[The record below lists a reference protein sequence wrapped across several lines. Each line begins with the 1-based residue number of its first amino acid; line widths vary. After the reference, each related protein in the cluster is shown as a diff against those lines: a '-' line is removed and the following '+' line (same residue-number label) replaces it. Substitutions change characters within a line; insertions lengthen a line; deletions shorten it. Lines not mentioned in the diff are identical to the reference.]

1 MKKANYRIEKIFAHA
16 AALQQSGR
24 LRNTIYG
31 LKKSVYILNQDFTVL
46 LRFPLRRSENPFD
59 SPISFAANDYDS
71 NIFEERDGKICF
83 IQKYGDF
90 VREKSCRIPGQ
101 LAADVQKTFKKFAA
115 SIKNKNKVTL
125 NMDFVK
131 CLDESLSH
139 IEFSVRKGQLII
151 KQRNIYDGS
160 VITITKKK
168 KAGLGI
174 ASDASL
180 KSFKPI
186 GIRTNDLLALFAF
199 AESVSFYFSSKGV
212 TWFESEDRKMP
223 FVGIISQ
230 CIYDEL
236 GVI

>member
-1 MKKANYRIEKIFAHA
+1 MKKANYRIERIFAHA

-46 LRFPLRRSENPFD
+46 LRFPLRGSENPFD

-83 IQKYGDF
+83 VQEHGDF
-90 VREKSCRIPGQ
+90 VREKSCKIPGQ
-101 LAADVQKTFKKFAA
+101 SPSDVKKMFKKLSSSARRE
-115 SIKNKNKVTL
+115 NQVTL
-125 NMDFVK
+125 TTDFVK

-139 IEFSVRKGQLII
+139 VEFSARKGRLIV

-160 VITITKKK
+160 VITITKKEK
-168 KAGLGI
+168 TGLGI
-174 ASDASL
+174 TSDAQL

-199 AESVSFYFSSKGV
+199 AGSVSFCFFGKRA

-223 FVGIISQ
+223 FEGIISQ

-236 GVI
+236 GVT

>member
-1 MKKANYRIEKIFAHA
+1 MKKSDYRIEKIFAHA

-46 LRFPLRRSENPFD
+46 LRFPLRGSENPFD

-71 NIFEERDGKICF
+71 NIFAEKDGKICF
-83 IQKYGDF
+83 VQEHGDF
-90 VREKSCRIPGQ
+90 IREKSCRTPGQ
-101 LAADVQKTFKKFAA
+101 NPTDIKKMFKKY
-115 SIKNKNKVTL
+115 SYSPPEGNKVTL
-125 NMDFVK
+125 NTDFVK

-139 IEFSVRKGQLII
+139 VEFSARKGSLII

-160 VITITKKK
+160 VITIVKKK
-168 KAGLGI
+168 KKGLGI
-174 ASDASL
+174 SSDAKL

-199 AESVSFYFSSKGV
+199 AGSVSFFFSKGF
-212 TWFESEDRKMP
+212 TWVESNDPNMK
-223 FVGIISQ
+223 FTGVISQ

-236 GVI
+236 GVT

>member
-1 MKKANYRIEKIFAHA
+1 MKKANYRIERIFAHA

-46 LRFPLRRSENPFD
+46 LRFPLRKSENPFD

-71 NIFEERDGKICF
+71 DIFEERDGKICF
-83 IQKYGDF
+83 IQEHGDF
-90 VREKSCRIPGQ
+90 MREKSCRIPGQ
-101 LAADVQKTFKKFAA
+101 SAASVQKTFKNFAA
-115 SIKNKNKVTL
+115 SVEAKNKVTL
-125 NMDFVK
+125 NADFVK

-139 IEFSVRKGQLII
+139 VEFSVRKGRLKI

-168 KAGLGI
+168 KTGLGI
-174 ASDASL
+174 TSDAQL

-199 AESVSFYFSSKGV
+199 AQSVSFYFFGKGI
-212 TWFESEDRKMP
+212 TWLESEDRKMP

-236 GVI
+236 GVT

>member
-1 MKKANYRIEKIFAHA
+1 MKKDNFRIENIFAHA

-31 LKKSVYILNQDFTVL
+31 LKKFVYIMNQDFTVL
-46 LRFPLRRSENPFD
+46 LRFPLRAQENPFD

-71 NIFEERDGKICF
+71 PIFEERDGKICF
-83 IQKYGDF
+83 IQKHGDF

-101 LAADVQKTFKKFAA
+101 SATDVQKTFKSFAT
-115 SIKNKNKVTL
+115 SVKNKNKVTL
-125 NMDFVK
+125 NRDFVK

-139 IEFSVRKGQLII
+139 VEFSVRKGRLKI

-160 VITITKKK
+160 VITVTKKK
-168 KAGLGI
+168 KAGLGVT
-174 ASDASL
+174 SDAKL

-199 AESVSFYFSSKGV
+199 AGSVSFYFSKKGI
-212 TWFESEDRKMP
+212 TWIESEDRKML
-223 FVGIISQ
+223 FTGIISQ

-236 GVI
+236 GVT

>member
-46 LRFPLRRSENPFD
+46 LRFPLRQNENPFD

-71 NIFEERDGKICF
+71 STFAEKDGKICF
-83 IQKYGDF
+83 TQEHGDF
-90 VREKSCRIPGQ
+90 VREKSCRTPGQ
-101 LAADVQKTFKKFAA
+101 TPAQVKKMFQKFSKK
-115 SIKNKNKVTL
+115 IEKTNRVTL
-125 NMDFVK
+125 NTDFVK
-131 CLDESLSH
+131 CLDDSLSH
-139 IEFSVRKGQLII
+139 VEFSARKGGLIV

-160 VITITKKK
+160 VITIVKKK
-168 KAGLGI
+168 KKGLGI
-174 ASDASL
+174 SSDAQL

-186 GIRTNDLLALFAF
+186 GIRTNDLLALFSF
-199 AESVSFYFSSKGV
+199 AEGVSFYFSGKGV
-212 TWFESEDRKMP
+212 TGFESEDRKMP
-223 FVGIISQ
+223 FEGIISQ

-236 GVI
+236 GVT